1 MSATSIQI
9 PLMQSDG
16 FLGASR
22 RISLAVRKNQ
32 HLAVLLV
39 NVHNIEPLCASI
51 GHFRVRELLHDF
63 HNQLKTLARDNDT
76 IERIGDQK
84 FAILLSNL
92 RNKGHAGLAA
102 QKIERLAQDL
112 SSRSREPVSLQLNTG
127 VVFCPEQ
134 GEDPHELLRLA
145 EIASLDGR
153 RKNES
158 LCFYEVQSAHQLFA
172 DWGLEARLSN
182 ALEAGDLEIH
192 FQPKVALA
200 TGDIVGAEA
209 LMRWHEPEIGSI
221 SPEIFI
227 DLAESTGQISELTNF
242 AIQRA
247 CKQLS
252 EWQGL
257 TTEMSIAVN
266 ITPSIIK
273 NHDII
278 DVLQSAT
285 GIWGIRP
292 CDLTMEVTEN
302 ALMSDPAT
310 SHSVLLRIREFGC
323 RVSIDDFGTGYSSLA
338 YLKKIPADELKI
350 DRTFVMGMLTDAGDY
365 KIVEHSIN
373 IAKSFG
379 LRVVAEGIESAEVLE
394 ELSRL
399 GCDYA
404 QGFFISKPVPASDF
418 EAICRQSKLA
428 TK

>member
-1 MSATSIQI
+1 MSTTSIQI

-22 RISLAVRKNQ
+22 RISLAVRKKQ

-39 NVHNIEPLCASI
+39 NVHNIEPLCAAI

-63 HNQLKTLARDNDT
+63 HKQLKTLARDNDT

-84 FAILLSNL
+84 FAILLSDL
-92 RNKGHAGLAA
+92 RNRGHAGLAA
-102 QKIERLAQDL
+102 RKIERLAQDL
-112 SSRSREPVSLQLNTG
+112 NSRSHEPVLLQLNTG

-134 GEDPHELLRLA
+134 GEDPHELMRLA

-158 LCFYEVQSAHQLFA
+158 LCFYEVQSAHQLFS

-192 FQPKVALA
+192 FQPKVELA

-209 LMRWHEPEIGSI
+209 LMRWHEPEIGPI

-247 CKQLS
+247 CRQLS

-257 TTEMSIAVN
+257 TPEMSIAVN
-266 ITPSIIK
+266 ITPSIIN

-278 DVLQSAT
+278 DVLQNAA

-292 CDLTMEVTEN
+292 GDLTMEVTEN

-310 SHSVLLRIREFGC
+310 SHSVLLQIREFGC

-350 DRTFVMGMLTDAGDY
+350 DRTFVMGMLTDPGDY

-379 LRVVAEGIESAEVLE
+379 LEVVAEGIESAEVLE

-404 QGFFISKPVPASDF
+404 QGFFISKPVPAPDF
-418 EAICRQSKLA
+418 EAICRQSMLA
-428 TK
+428 AK